1 MPSSAFGSSPISAI
15 RRTVSRELKPAS
27 TKTRVPLATKSTA
40 FPVEP
45 LPSTVSFIGE
55 LHHKDT
61 KNTKKKLNQERRT
74 EESLRHRKHNFL
86 SFLFFV
92 FFVSSWLINSLDFQ
106 PRTIDGEP
114 VQVTQRAQRQRRRGK
129 AFPGDALDVF
139 PGNCFNA
146 FDDFFR

>member
-1 MPSSAFGSSPISAI
+1 MNTGQVRSFINTRSPPAWSPCSCVISMPSSAFGSSPISAI

-40 FPVEP
+40 LPVEP

-55 LHHKDT
+55 LRYKDT

-74 EESLRHRKHNFL
+74 EERDRKHSLL

-92 FFVSSWLINSLDFQ
+92 FFVS
-106 PRTIDGEP
+106 
-114 VQVTQRAQRQRRRGK
+114 
-129 AFPGDALDVF
+129 
-139 PGNCFNA
+139 
-146 FDDFFR
+146 